1 MSNFIE
7 IKNNIGETVII
18 NTSAIVSIVPLGDGT
33 RINFTHHVIGMRDYL
48 EIRVPCSE
56 VLAKVNGCTEIPIIE
71 YKV

>member
-1 MSNFIE
+1 MSKFIG

-48 EIRVPCSE
+48 RVPCSE